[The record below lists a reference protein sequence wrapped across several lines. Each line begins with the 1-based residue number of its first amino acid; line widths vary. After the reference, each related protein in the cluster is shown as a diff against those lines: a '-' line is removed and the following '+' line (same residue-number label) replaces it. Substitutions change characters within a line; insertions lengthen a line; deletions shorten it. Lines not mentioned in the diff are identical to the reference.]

1 MTTGKKSGSPNS
13 KDRDGDENECG
24 LIGVSGVFG
33 VVLYGGCVN
42 SSVG

>member
-1 MTTGKKSGSPNS
+1 VTTGKKSGSPNS

-24 LIGVSGVFG
+24 VFG

-42 SSVG
+42 SVG